1 MERTQPEISIVIPVY
16 NEEKHIADSL
26 RQIEEELRSLVSS
39 YEIIVI
45 DDGSKDGTWEQ
56 LALTA
61 RRSGS
66 FTALKL
72 SRNFGKELALCAG
85 LEHAR
90 GRAVVIMDSDL
101 QHPPALLREMIR
113 LWREDGKEIVEC
125 VKEDRGREPANK
137 ALGSAMFYS
146 ILNRLSG
153 YDLQGASDFKLLD
166 QRVVQAWRE
175 MPERN
180 TFFRG
185 MTAWLGFDRA
195 QVSFEVPERAGG
207 TSQWSFLSLLKLA
220 VNAIVAFS
228 TIPLRFVSL
237 FGLIFFFGA
246 VLLGIQTLYLKLT
259 GSAVTGFTTV
269 ILLLLIVGS
278 VIMIS
283 LGIIGEY
290 IASIY
295 NEVKGRPRYLVS
307 RRLESQAAPAAAA
320 DRQNARSALPFHPGE
335 VS

>member
-1 MERTQPEISIVIPVY
+1 MERTQPEISVVIPVY
-16 NEEKHIADSL
+16 NEEKHIVNSL
-26 RQIEEELRSLVSS
+26 RKIEEEIRSLVSS
-39 YEIIVI
+39 YEMIVI
-45 DDGSKDGTWEQ
+45 DDGSRDGTWEQ
-56 LALTA
+56 LTVAA
-61 RRSGS
+61 RRSSS
-66 FTALKL
+66 FSALKL

-90 GRAVVIMDSDL
+90 GRAVIIMDSDL
-101 QHPPALLREMIR
+101 QHPPALLPEMIR
-113 LWREDGKEIVEC
+113 MWREEGKEVVEC
-125 VKEDRGREPANK
+125 VKENRGKEPIDK
-137 ALGSAMFYS
+137 AMGSALFYS
-146 ILNRLSG
+146 LLNRLSG
-153 YDLQGASDFKLLD
+153 FDLQGASDFKLLD

-195 QVSFEVPERAGG
+195 QISFEVPERTDGK
-207 TSQWSFLSLLKLA
+207 SQWSFLGLLKLA

-228 TIPLRFVSL
+228 SIPLRFVSL
-237 FGLIFFFGA
+237 FGLIFFIGA
-246 VLLGIQTLYLKLT
+246 VLLGVQTLYLKLT

-307 RRLESQAAPAAAA
+307 RRLESQAASTAE
-320 DRQNARSALPFHPGE
+320 RQSPPSALPFHPGE